1 MGAAAKDDAVPRAD
15 EVGGGGRNEDE
26 AASESDEVS
35 VISIGWMVLAE
46 PTVRGLDV
54 AFELRVIVRSRCCVG
69 EETGIYKC

>member
-46 PTVRGLDV
+46 PTGERT
-54 AFELRVIVRSRCCVG
+54 RCSV
-69 EETGIYKC
+69 

>member
-1 MGAAAKDDAVPRAD
+1 MKSLLKSNSSLFRVGAAAKDDAVPRAD

-46 PTVRGLDV
+46 PTGERT
-54 AFELRVIVRSRCCVG
+54 RCSV
-69 EETGIYKC
+69 